1 MNYRECDKV
10 VGDMCTEVDAVYR
23 LAIMLVDRLAA
34 CDTPQPSDIPE
45 IMMHITESYMSC
57 KKVHVRDAA
66 IVKDRLLLEGA
77 IERLYAAML
86 TTDSHALH
94 TAHNSRGEM

>member
-10 VGDMCTEVDAVYR
+10 VSDMCTEVDAVYR
-23 LAIMLVDRLAA
+23 LAIMLVDRLAV
-34 CDTPQPSDIPE
+34 CDTPSPSEIPE
-45 IMMHITESYMSC
+45 SMVRITESYRAC
-57 KKVHVRDAA
+57 RKVHVRDAA

-77 IERLYAAML
+77 IDRLYAAMI
-86 TTDSHALH
+86 TTDNHALH

>member
-1 MNYRECDKV
+1 MNYRECDKI

-23 LAIMLVDRLAA
+23 LAIMLVDRLAV
-34 CDTPQPSDIPE
+34 CDTPPPSDVPE
-45 IMMHITESYMSC
+45 SMVRITESYRSC

-77 IERLYAAML
+77 IDRLYAAMI
-86 TTDSHALH
+86 TTDNHALH